1 LQSFLDVNLTICNI
15 FKNLQQILTT
25 LYAIMPRILAI
36 DYGAKRTG
44 LAVTDPSKI
53 IASALETV
61 ATDKLLEYLKKY
73 TQTEAVEA
81 FVVGM
86 PKNLNGTSTD
96 STAYVKRFV
105 VELKNIFPETPIHL
119 HDERF
124 TSKMAVQTMIAGG
137 MKKKDRQVKGNIDKI
152 SAVIILQSFMEL

>member
-1 LQSFLDVNLTICNI
+1 
-15 FKNLQQILTT
+15 
-25 LYAIMPRILAI
+25 MPRILAI

-61 ATDKLLEYLKKY
+61 PTDKLLEYLKKY

-86 PKNLNGTSTD
+86 PKNLDGTATD
-96 STAYVKRFV
+96 GTAYVERFV
-105 VELKNIFPETPIHL
+105 VELKNSFPETPIHL

-124 TSKMAVQTMIAGG
+124 TSKMAMQTMIAGG
-137 MKKKDRQVKGNIDKI
+137 MKKKDRQIKGNIDKI
-152 SAVIILQSFMEL
+152 SAVIILQSFMEN

>member
-1 LQSFLDVNLTICNI
+1 
-15 FKNLQQILTT
+15 
-25 LYAIMPRILAI
+25 MPRILAI

-61 ATDKLLEYLKKY
+61 PTDKLLEYLKKY

-86 PKNLNGTSTD
+86 PKNLDGTATD
-96 STAYVKRFV
+96 GTAYVERFV
-105 VELKNIFPETPIHL
+105 VELKNTFPETPIHL

-124 TSKMAVQTMIAGG
+124 TSKMAMQTMIAGG
-137 MKKKDRQVKGNIDKI
+137 MKKKDRQIKGNIDKI
-152 SAVIILQSFMEL
+152 SAVIILQSFMEN

>member
-1 LQSFLDVNLTICNI
+1 
-15 FKNLQQILTT
+15 
-25 LYAIMPRILAI
+25 MPRILAI

-61 ATDKLLEYLKKY
+61 PTDKLLEYLKKY
-73 TQTEAVEA
+73 TQNEAVEA

-86 PKNLNGTSTD
+86 PKNLDGTATD
-96 STAYVKRFV
+96 GTAYVERFV
-105 VELKNIFPETPIHL
+105 IELKNVFPETAIHL

-124 TSKMAVQTMIAGG
+124 TSKMAMQTMIAGG
-137 MKKKDRQVKGNIDKI
+137 MKKKDRQIKGNIDKI
-152 SAVIILQSFMEL
+152 SAVIILQSFMES